1 MCRVYTDR
9 TSISQVTVIIAHCRL
24 YQCNVCGE
32 GGEYES
38 LVLDCP
44 LFKHARIALDKWDI
58 VMQSPDSFAPV
69 GLLHPVAFHLECKAV
84 ALTAPAADIEAQALG
99 QVDSKSTS
107 VPDGESTQTTPGS
120 TTSRARADEQL
131 TGAVVIEVPEDLSV
145 STSTAL
151 QSSADGGLSSQS
163 GVAAWQTDVQLHCN
177 RDYARA
183 VCCPQQQSARLVN
196 AETTAEGLAAALA
209 AVSQGM
215 YLLCSSSD
223 GLLFQ
228 AQSCAVLLFVAACW
242 QCGFSSFCCLP
253 SLLLQC
259 CRTGCHGSDSS
270 HSIVCAPLLGGHEPL
285 CSSQCSLLSPL
296 SHCQPFSQG
305 LCGSHAA
312 TGLPSHG

>member
-1 MCRVYTDR
+1 MCRVYSDR
-9 TSISQVTVIIAHCRL
+9 TSISQVTIIIAGCRL

-84 ALTAPAADIEAQALG
+84 ALTAPAADNEAQALG

-120 TTSRARADEQL
+120 TTSQARADGQL
-131 TGAVVIEVPEDLSV
+131 TGAVVIEVPTDLSV

-151 QSSADGGLSSQS
+151 QSSADGGQSSQS

-177 RDYARA
+177 SDYARA
-183 VCCPQQQSARLVN
+183 VCCPQQQSAGLVN

-209 AVSQGM
+209 AVNQGM

-223 GLLFQ
+223 GLLF
-228 AQSCAVLLFVAACW
+228 
-242 QCGFSSFCCLP
+242 
-253 SLLLQC
+253 
-259 CRTGCHGSDSS
+259 
-270 HSIVCAPLLGGHEPL
+270 
-285 CSSQCSLLSPL
+285 
-296 SHCQPFSQG
+296 
-305 LCGSHAA
+305 
-312 TGLPSHG
+312 